1 MELYGFME
9 REKKIPSYFFIIT
22 KYMEL
27 LTLNEII
34 QTIVEETKGLD
45 PELIE
50 DMILKE
56 VDIPSTEIVRLKEE
70 LKIDVLDQNFIN
82 SILKYSWGNLSILS
96 YQFGYNDDNGINWLI
111 QRNKGYEDY
120 PVLQAA
126 GLIIIANG
134 DPYTILL
141 ECSSGRIYTID
152 SETEVGEKMLIAD
165 YFEQLVRGMGTA
177 QYACWGQRETEFIQ
191 LMEHI
196 TQGVGMPFWHSLVGS
211 Y

>member
-1 MELYGFME
+1 M
-9 REKKIPSYFFIIT
+9 
-22 KYMEL
+22 
-27 LTLNEII
+27 
-34 QTIVEETKGLD
+34 
-45 PELIE
+45 
-50 DMILKE
+50 
-56 VDIPSTEIVRLKEE
+56 
-70 LKIDVLDQNFIN
+70 
-82 SILKYSWGNLSILS
+82 
-96 YQFGYNDDNGINWLI
+96 
-111 QRNKGYEDY
+111 YEDY

-152 SETEVGEKMLIAD
+152 SETEVGKKMLIAD
-165 YFEQLVRGMGTA
+165 NFEQLVRGMGTA
-177 QYACWGQRETEFIQ
+177 QYACWSQRETEFIQ

>member
-1 MELYGFME
+1 M
-9 REKKIPSYFFIIT
+9 K
-22 KYMEL
+22 L
-27 LTLNEII
+27 LTLNEVI
-34 QTIVEETKGLD
+34 QTIVEETKDLD

-50 DMILKE
+50 DIILKE
-56 VDIPSTEIVRLKEE
+56 VDIPDTEIVRLKEE

-152 SETEVGEKMLIAD
+152 SETGIEDRMLIAEN
-165 YFEQLVRGMGTA
+165 FELLVRGMGTA
-177 QYACWGQRETEFIQ
+177 QYACWSKRETEFIQ
-191 LMEHI
+191 LIESL
-196 TQGVGMPFWHSLVGS
+196 TQVAGMPFWHNLVGS